1 MTEMA
6 EYQGPDPQLLDSEH
20 GLRTVLFG
28 FENKSE
34 QGEKLFQKKLLKM
47 LVKQQIYI
55 AQPQLMRDLRHV
67 HDYQPVGL
75 RFPEEF
81 NLTPENDILQ
91 VMSATFVTVDRDTPM
106 LFPPDLRDWLP
117 EDSMVHFIIDAV
129 EMLNLQ
135 GFSVNNRGSGS
146 PQYPPQMMLAL
157 LIYCYATG
165 RFSSRAIEQATYY
178 DVAVRYICGGDK
190 HPDHDTICSF
200 RLNNRSA
207 FKEAFVKVLMLAG
220 ELGHLK
226 KIGGVSIDGTKIKAN
241 ASKHSAVSYKRAGDM
256 IAQLELEIEE
266 LTRKAEEIDSAPLDD
281 GLTLPDEIKRREDR
295 KASLEKAR
303 EVIEE
308 RYQDVKEQKQS
319 EYEAKKKDREDQR
332 KNGKSPRGKDPSP
345 PGDTPP
351 PGDQF
356 NFTDNKSHIMKAG
369 NGKHFEQAYNAQAA
383 VDTEG
388 SMLVLGKYVTN
399 HANDKKELF
408 PVSKSVAPEVREVI
422 DICADTGYF
431 SEAAVQDVEDNGEGP
446 TVYCSVEKQSH
457 HRKVEDLLLRTDPLS
472 PSDEATIKEQMAYR
486 LKTKEGRAK
495 YKKRKETVEPVFG
508 IIKSVLGFRQFLLRG
523 LDKVNIEWDL
533 VTLAYNFKKLHK
545 LSKGSL
551 VPVAATS

>member
-1 MTEMA
+1 
-6 EYQGPDPQLLDSEH
+6 
-20 GLRTVLFG
+20 
-28 FENKSE
+28 
-34 QGEKLFQKKLLKM
+34 
-47 LVKQQIYI
+47 
-55 AQPQLMRDLRHV
+55 
-67 HDYQPVGL
+67 
-75 RFPEEF
+75 
-81 NLTPENDILQ
+81 
-91 VMSATFVTVDRDTPM
+91 M

-129 EMLNLQ
+129 EMLDLQ
-135 GFSVNNRGSGS
+135 GFSVNSRGSGS
-146 PQYPPQMMLAL
+146 PQYPPEMMLAL

-165 RFSSRAIEQATYY
+165 RFSSRVIEQATYY

-200 RLNNRSA
+200 RLNNRAA

-226 KIGGVSIDGTKIKAN
+226 KVGGVSIDGTKIKAN

-256 IAQLELEIEE
+256 IEQLELEIEE

-281 GLTLPDEIKRREDR
+281 GLTLPDEIKRRKDRKESLEGARKVIEDR
-295 KASLEKAR
+295 YNK
-303 EVIEE
+303 
-308 RYQDVKEQKQS
+308 VKEQKQS
-319 EYEAKKKDREDQR
+319 EYETKKKKREDQR
-332 KNGKSPRGKDPSP
+332 KNGKSPGGIDPSP
-345 PGDTPP
+345 PDDNPP

-356 NFTDNKSHIMKAG
+356 NFTDNESHIMKAG

-388 SMLVLGKYVTN
+388 SMLILGQYVTN
-399 HANDKKELF
+399 HANDKKELL
-408 PVSKSVAPEVREVI
+408 PSLKSVEPEVREVS

-431 SEAAVQDVEDNGEGP
+431 SDTAIKEVENNGEGP

-457 HRKVEDLLLRTDPLS
+457 HRKVEDLLLKTDPL
-472 PSDEATIKEQMAYR
+472 PPGEDTTIKEQMVYR
-486 LKTKEGRAK
+486 LRTKEGRAK

-523 LDKVNIEWDL
+523 LDKVNLEWDL
-533 VTLAYNFKKLHK
+533 VTLAYNLKKLHK
-545 LSKGSL
+545 LSEGSL
-551 VPVAATS
+551 AAISAATS